1 MAKPPMLLATALEN
15 TPIQAITA
23 GTRDSFVFTAYGHR
37 LAATGPPSLG
47 YNGELFQ
54 ALTGHYLLGNG
65 YRAYNP
71 VLMRFNSPDSLSPFG
86 KGGLNG
92 YAYCAGDPVNRVD
105 PSGHINIG
113 KGLGRLHRMVPAV
126 HETTETAVF
135 SGYAAL
141 KDLKTQAADAFSFV
155 DAKRRRYN
163 FSSHGNESHVYVD
176 GQPYTGTQ
184 LYEKL
189 RTNGETFA
197 GIDSVGILACNSATL
212 GQNSPAAQFARAS
225 GLPTKGYQGTL
236 AGNAEEVW
244 TYLRTQPDP
253 AQAVGVVRDGFSL
266 LKKIES
272 SVPGPNIN
280 GAGVDLSAVEYNPR
294 WFGRKRKRHPT

>member
-1 MAKPPMLLATALEN
+1 MLLTTGLEG
-15 TPIQAITA
+15 TLIQAISA
-23 GTRDSFVFTAYGHR
+23 AAQRSFVFTAYGHR
-37 LAATGPPSLG
+37 QASSGPPSLG
-47 YNGELFQ
+47 YNGVRFE
-54 ALTGHYLLGNG
+54 ALTNHYLLGNG

-86 KGGLNG
+86 KGGLNS
-92 YAYCAGDPVNRVD
+92 YAYCAGDPLNRAD

-113 KGLGRLHRMVPAV
+113 KGLGRLHRLVPSV
-126 HETTETAVF
+126 HETTEIAAF

-141 KDLKTQAADAFSFV
+141 KDLKSQAVDAFSFV

-189 RTNGETFA
+189 RADGETFA

-212 GQNSPAAQFARAS
+212 GPNSPAAQFARAS
-225 GLPTKGYQGTL
+225 GLPTKGYQGEL

-253 AQAVGVVRDGFSL
+253 AQAVSVVRDGFGL

-272 SVPGPNIN
+272 SAPGPNIN
-280 GAGVDLSAVEYNPR
+280 DVGVDLSAVEYNPR